1 MKTKRTAVI
10 ATLSVIV
17 GLGVVGVSPAF
28 AGENS
33 ALPACPTS
41 GYRDNCFGTTEA
53 DGAKY
58 VGEFSSDKRHGQ
70 GTHTWASGSKYVGGW
85 QDDKEHGQGT
95 HTWTD
100 GTKYV
105 GEHKGGK
112 RHGQGVYTFA
122 DGREVVGEF
131 KLCESWNAVAYD
143 ASGKLVFSFKNGVAQ

>member
-1 MKTKRTAVI
+1 MRQ
-10 ATLSVIV
+10 L
-17 GLGVVGVSPAF
+17 LLVVLLAF
-28 AGENS
+28 AGES
-33 ALPACPTS
+33 FALPPCPS
-41 GYRDNCFGTTEA
+41 GVFHNCYGTFTYP

-58 VGEFSSDKRHGQ
+58 VGEFGSDKRHGQ

-131 KLCESWNAVAYD
+131 KLGKSWNAVAYD